1 MIAQQD
7 GLFLTGTLVAS
18 DINQGLRKD
27 DGKPWARRTAMI
39 STGKTVITYSESIP
53 LEEIGKA
60 EPYDIGT
67 KVQIE
72 VTYANTNS
80 GSISVGGNM
89 FTQNEKS
96 SKS

>member
-7 GLFLTGTLVAS
+7 GLYLTGTLVAS

-53 LEEIGKA
+53 MEEIGKA
-60 EPYDIGT
+60 EAFQIGSR
-67 KVQIE
+67 VEVE
-72 VTYANTNS
+72 VTYTNTNS
-80 GSISVGGNM
+80 GSISVGGNL
-89 FTQNEKS
+89 FLQNEKS
-96 SKS
+96 VKS

>member
-1 MIAQQD
+1 MIASQD

-53 LEEIGKA
+53 LEEITKA
-60 EPYDIGT
+60 EPYNIGSR
-67 KVQIE
+67 VNIE
-72 VTYANTNS
+72 VTYCNTNS
-80 GSISVGGNM
+80 GSISVGGNI
-89 FTQNEKS
+89 FLQDDKS